1 VIDKNGRITVRLQGI
16 DAPELHYR
24 AGPLA
29 KSRPE
34 VTPAKRQ
41 EFNALN
47 KIARRQ
53 YWAETATVAL
63 ARKLANLD
71 NAKVACE
78 VYSLVDHPYELVDT
92 YGRVVGN
99 VRVGTDFRI
108 DVNVW
113 LVILSK
119 GQFLL
124 EPHEVVFKEK
134 FSSVVDAKGRR
145 IEKF

>member
-1 VIDKNGRITVRLQGI
+1 
-16 DAPELHYR
+16 
-24 AGPLA
+24 
-29 KSRPE
+29 

-41 EFNALN
+41 AFNALN

-99 VRVGTDFRI
+99 IRVGKDFRI

-119 GQFLL
+119 GAISPGAARSCLQGEILISRGREREAKRKVLKKAGKSGAGQTLKAECSGL
-124 EPHEVVFKEK
+124 EI
-134 FSSVVDAKGRR
+134 ARR
-145 IEKF
+145 DLTWQ